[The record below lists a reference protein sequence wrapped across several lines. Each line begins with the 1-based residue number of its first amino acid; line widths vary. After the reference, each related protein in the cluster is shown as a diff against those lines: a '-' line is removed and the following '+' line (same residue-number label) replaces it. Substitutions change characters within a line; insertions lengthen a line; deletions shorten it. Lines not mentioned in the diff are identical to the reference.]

1 MPKQHIQPSQLF
13 PSNRFGFTQVVTSP
27 PGKLVFVAGQVAFD
41 PELKLVGGSDLGA
54 QAQQAL
60 ANLTVALEAAGA
72 SPSDVTMLRTFIVDY
87 KPEYAGLI
95 APHMKAFLGGAPPPA
110 STLLGVQSL
119 AAPGLLIEID
129 AVAVVAG

>member
-1 MPKQHIQPSQLF
+1 MSKQHIQPSQLF
-13 PSNRFGFTQVVTSP
+13 PSDRFGFTQVVTSP

-41 PELKLVGGSDLGA
+41 RELKLVGGSDLGA

-60 ANLTVALEAAGA
+60 ANLAVALEAAGA

-87 KPEYAGLI
+87 KPEDAGLI
-95 APHMKAFLGGAPPPA
+95 APHMKAFLGGASPPA

-119 AAPGLLIEID
+119 AASGLLIEID

>member
-1 MPKQHIQPSQLF
+1 MSKQHIQPSQLF
-13 PSNRFGFTQVVTSP
+13 PSDRFGFTQVVTSP
-27 PGKLVFVAGQVAFD
+27 PGRLVFVAGQVAFD
-41 PELKLVGGSDLGA
+41 RELKLVGGSDLGA

-60 ANLTVALEAAGA
+60 ANLAVALEAAGA

-87 KPEYAGLI
+87 KPEDAGLI
-95 APHMKAFLGGAPPPA
+95 APHMKAFLGGASPPA

-119 AAPGLLIEID
+119 AASGLLIEID